1 MITNARI
8 RGLHSRGEGSKRRG
22 VSRMMGVI
30 LGTDTRH
37 DFIQGMELCIHV
49 GHLGCHNTNG
59 AIMD

>member
-1 MITNARI
+1 
-8 RGLHSRGEGSKRRG
+8 
-22 VSRMMGVI
+22 MMGVI

-59 AIMD
+59 AIMDRSSSCMEGSHVSIGALK